1 MSVTHKGIGWELS
14 HSLWIIWSFFALCW
28 VSFLIIGHGA
38 KKRLWTLIGAGY
50 AVLFALWLAL
60 TEADKESTTADIGTT
75 IGIFILLGGIVHCFL
90 VRKDYLRRRAI
101 IESESYRVDEMKME
115 LERQRMQREQ
125 GITDSVDEAREKLR
139 RKIEELQ
146 NTSRQE
152 TTQPTTP
159 SQQAAP
165 RQAAP
170 RPAAPAAP
178 AETIDIN
185 TCDVTQL
192 ASLPGVSMILAR
204 KAIGIRNER
213 GGFKSVD
220 EFCEAIQLKPH
231 FVVQVQDMA
240 TCSATSTPDE
250 PSAPET
256 PSGRKLDF

>member
-1 MSVTHKGIGWELS
+1 MSVTHKGSGWELS

-75 IGIFILLGGIVHCFL
+75 IGIFVLLGGIIHCFL

-101 IESESYRVDEMKME
+101 IETEGYWVDEME
-115 LERQRMQREQ
+115 LERQRMHREQ
-125 GITDSVDEAREKLR
+125 GITNSVDEAREKLR
-139 RKIEELQ
+139 RRIEERQ
-146 NTSRQE
+146 NASRQE

-170 RPAAPAAP
+170 RPAAATAP

>member
-1 MSVTHKGIGWELS
+1 
-14 HSLWIIWSFFALCW
+14 
-28 VSFLIIGHGA
+28 
-38 KKRLWTLIGAGY
+38 
-50 AVLFALWLAL
+50 
-60 TEADKESTTADIGTT
+60 
-75 IGIFILLGGIVHCFL
+75 
-90 VRKDYLRRRAI
+90 
-101 IESESYRVDEMKME
+101 ME
-115 LERQRMQREQ
+115 LERQRMHREQ
-125 GITDSVDEAREKLR
+125 GITNSVDEAREKLR
-139 RKIEELQ
+139 RRIEERQ
-146 NTSRQE
+146 NASRQE

-159 SQQAAP
+159 SQQTAP

-170 RPAAPAAP
+170 RPAAATAP

-240 TCSATSTPDE
+240 TCSATSTSDE